1 MGFDKTSDDP
11 TVQYQPSP
19 RVTPKETPAE
29 SPKESGKYSSGAP
42 KGSSMTSGARMPAA
56 KIYRD

>member
-11 TVQYQPSP
+11 SIQYQPSP
-19 RVTPKETPAE
+19 RVTPKETLVE

-42 KGSSMTSGARMPAA
+42 KGDSMTRGERMPAA
-56 KIYRD
+56 KVYRD

>member
-1 MGFDKTSDDP
+1 MGFDKTSNDP
-11 TVQYQPSP
+11 SVQYQPSP
-19 RVTPKETPAE
+19 RVTPKETPVE

-42 KGSSMTSGARMPAA
+42 KDNSMTRGEPMPGA

>member
-1 MGFDKTSDDP
+1 MGFDKTSNDP
-11 TVQYQPSP
+11 SVQYQPSP

-29 SPKESGKYSSGAP
+29 TPKDLGKYSSGAP
-42 KGSSMTSGARMPAA
+42 KGGSMTRGERMPAA

>member
-19 RVTPKETPAE
+19 RVTPKETPVE
-29 SPKESGKYSSGAP
+29 SPKGSGKYTSGVP
-42 KGSSMTSGARMPAA
+42 KGSNMTSGESLPGA